1 MSLDA
6 LGRMIIAPAA
16 VAVAV
21 GILLRR
27 LGSSA
32 VLIGFVVFLVAQL
45 TVLARSHWQLEIAR
59 RRLASSRGRRARRRL
74 RRRA

>member
-1 MSLDA
+1 
-6 LGRMIIAPAA
+6 MIIAPAA

-27 LGSSA
+27 LGSPA
-32 VLIGFVVFLVAQL
+32 VLIGFAVFLVAQL
-45 TVLARSHWQLEIAR
+45 RVLARSQWRLEMAR
-59 RRLASSRGRRARRRL
+59 RRLAASSGRRARRRL